1 MPSGRDRRGVDIVHP
16 IDPRCLPQRLA
27 GDGIDAGE
35 EPRLFFVK
43 PESAIGEEGG
53 GDVGGV
59 FGACPENALPSFEI
73 PTPGK
78 IEGPE
83 EGAAEAAGH
92 PGNAFVGHGRG
103 TRTLRLPGAA
113 PQLLARREVVAPGRV
128 LPVHH
133 DLLPPPFVDRDQRR
147 APPGRLVAW
156 CLPHGF
162 PRPRVDGEEHRRPLV
177 IPGDED
183 EIAVDCWG
191 APLAEAVADLHV
203 AEVAVPHRRAVEGV
217 AEEPARPEVG
227 VDPLAIGA
235 GGGGGEA
242 VGLMGAFVGLC
253 RDGRL

>member
-1 MPSGRDRRGVDIVHP
+1 MPPGGDRRGVDVVHP
-16 IDPRCLPQRLA
+16 LDPRRLPQRLTR
-27 GDGIDAGE
+27 DGIDAGE
-35 EPRLFFVK
+35 EPRLFLVE
-43 PESAIGEEGG
+43 PEPAIREEGG

-59 FGACPENALPSFEI
+59 CGACPENAFPSFEI
-73 PTPGK
+73 PTPGE
-78 IEGPE
+78 IEGSE

-92 PGNAFVGHGRG
+92 PGDAIVGHGRG

-133 DLLPPPFVDRDQRR
+133 DLLPPPFVDGDQRS
-147 APPGRLVAW
+147 APPGRLVAR
-156 CLPHGF
+156 CLPDGF
-162 PRPRVDGEEHRRPLV
+162 PRPRVDGKEHRRPLV

-183 EIAVDCWG
+183 EISVDGRG

-217 AEEPARPEVG
+217 AEEPARAEMG
-227 VDPLAIGA
+227 VDPLAVGA

-242 VGLMGAFVGLC
+242 VGLVGAFVGLC